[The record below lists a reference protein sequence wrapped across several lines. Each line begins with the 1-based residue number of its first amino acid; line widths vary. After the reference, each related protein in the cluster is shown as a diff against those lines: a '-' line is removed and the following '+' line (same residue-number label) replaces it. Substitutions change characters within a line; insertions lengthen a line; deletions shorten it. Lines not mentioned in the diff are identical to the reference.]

1 MQVHLADANQFQ
13 PSHQIRSNT
22 VFAWL
27 RHRLEALRQK
37 QADKRHIAYL
47 RTLDRHF
54 LEDMGVDISTLGEIC
69 PLLESFVAPMSTAD
83 ESKNFFHL
91 PVNLSTR

>member
-1 MQVHLADANQFQ
+1 MQAHLADANHFQ
-13 PSHQIRSNT
+13 PSHQIQSNT

-27 RHRLEALRQK
+27 RQRLEALRQK

-69 PLLESFVAPMSTAD
+69 PSLKSFVPRISTAD
-83 ESKNFFHL
+83 ESKNFFCL
-91 PVNLSTR
+91 PVNMSTR